1 MNEIVLNLHMHT
13 RYSDG
18 SGSHREIAR
27 AALRRGIHAVLVTD
41 HNIRVAG
48 MQRYYEEG
56 GRRVLLLV
64 GEEIHDR
71 TRIPQKNHLL
81 VLGADR
87 EFAASAEDLPSLLS
101 IVKHNGA
108 LSFLAHPIDPPAP
121 AFHEPDISWEMWSS
135 PDFTGLELWNGFSE
149 LKAHLP
155 SRIHGIFYAF
165 FPSLM
170 ARGPLMETMEL
181 WDRLLAER
189 PIVAVGGSDA
199 HALQMR
205 LGPIRRTVFP
215 YDYHFRAVNT
225 HVLLDRPLAG
235 DPDADATA
243 IYSAL
248 AAGRCFIGYDLPRST
263 TGFRFA
269 ANGASGETSMGGQ
282 ILLRGGASLQ
292 AWAPDNC
299 EICLL
304 RDGRPLKA
312 VGRGQALTHVLS
324 ERGVYRVEAYRRFW
338 GRKCTWIISNPI
350 YAH

>member
-18 SGSHREIAR
+18 LGSHREIAR
-27 AALRRGIHAVLVTD
+27 AALRQGIHAVLVTD
-41 HNIRVAG
+41 HNVRVTG

-56 GRRVLLLV
+56 GHRVLLLV

-81 VLGADR
+81 VFGSDL
-87 EFAASAEDLPSLLS
+87 ELAASGEDVLSLLS
-101 IVKHNGA
+101 TIKQNGA
-108 LSFLAHPIDPPAP
+108 ICFIAHPIDRPAP

-135 PDFTGLELWNGFSE
+135 TEFTGLELWNGFSE

-155 SRIHGIFYAF
+155 SRVHGVFYAF

-170 ARGPLMETMEL
+170 ARGPLVETLAL

-189 PIVAVGGSDA
+189 PTVAVGGSDA

-225 HVLLDRPLAG
+225 HVLLDRALVG
-235 DPDADATA
+235 DPHADAAA
-243 IYSAL
+243 IYSSL

-263 TGFRFA
+263 SGFRFV
-269 ANGASGETSMGGQ
+269 ANGAGGETPMGGQ
-282 ILLRGGASLQ
+282 ITLQGGASLQ
-292 AWAPDNC
+292 VWAPDSC
-299 EICLL
+299 EIGLL
-304 RDGRPLKA
+304 RNGTALKT
-312 VGRGQALTHVLS
+312 VGRGQALTHVLT
-324 ERGVYRVEAYRRFW
+324 ERGVYRVEAYKRFW
-338 GRKCTWIISNPI
+338 GRRRTWIISNPI
-350 YAH
+350 YVH